1 MKKILVTGGTGYIG
15 SWVVKYLLDDGH
27 TVRVTVRDKSKKG
40 KTAPLEAVAADAPGK
55 LEFWEADLLKPGS
68 FDEAMEGCE
77 TVYHIASPFLIGK
90 VKDPYAQLIDP
101 AVEGTKNVLEAVN
114 KTASVKRVALT
125 SSVVSI
131 YGDNIDI
138 RNTEGQ
144 TFTEE
149 HWNTTSSAKHNPYN
163 YSKVLAEKEAWK
175 IHDAQDRWS
184 LVVLNPGFV
193 MGPAL
198 TNASGSAS
206 ISFITDLLNGKQKMG
221 VPELYFS
228 FVDVRDVAKAHILA
242 AENQKAKGRHIL
254 VSDCMSMLD
263 FSKLISQHFNG
274 KFALPKSEMPKFLL
288 YLFGWTQGVSWE
300 YINKNIGIPVNL
312 DNSKSMKAL
321 GFEYIP
327 VKDTVRE
334 HVSQLI
340 ESGVLG

>member
-1 MKKILVTGGTGYIG
+1 MKKVLVTGGTGYVG

-27 TVRVTVRDKSKKG
+27 TVRVTVRDKSKRK
-40 KTAPLEAVAADAPGK
+40 KTAPLEAVAADAPGN

-68 FDEAMEGCE
+68 FEEAMEGCE
-77 TVYHIASPFLIGK
+77 VVYHIASPFLFGK
-90 VKDPYAQLIDP
+90 IKDPYAQLIDP
-101 AVEGTKNVLEAVN
+101 AVEGTKNVLDAVN

-125 SSVVSI
+125 SSVVSV

-138 RNTEGQ
+138 RQTENQ
-144 TFTEE
+144 TFTEA

-206 ISFITDLLNGKQKMG
+206 ISFITDLLSGKQKMG

-242 AENQKAKGRHIL
+242 ADNPKATGRHIL
-254 VSDCMSMLD
+254 VSECMSMLD
-263 FSKLISQHFNG
+263 FSNLIRENVNG
-274 KFALPKSEMPKFLL
+274 KFALPKSEMPKILL
-288 YLFGWTQGVSWE
+288 YLFGWTQGVTWE
-300 YINKNIGIPVNL
+300 YINKNVGIPVNL
-312 DNSKSMKAL
+312 DNSKSIKAL
-321 GFEYIP
+321 DLQYFPIRE
-327 VKDTVRE
+327 TVRE
-334 HVSQLI
+334 HVGQLM
-340 ESGVLG
+340 ESGVVG